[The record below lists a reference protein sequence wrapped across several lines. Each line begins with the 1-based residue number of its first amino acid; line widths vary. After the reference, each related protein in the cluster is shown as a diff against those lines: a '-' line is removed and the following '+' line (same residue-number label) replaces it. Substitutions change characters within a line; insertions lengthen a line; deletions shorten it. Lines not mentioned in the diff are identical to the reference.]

1 MKLIVHTGTG
11 TIIDA
16 DDQVFVLDMSQLTDE
31 ERKETLVDQNDDLIV
46 RLAKIRGRALS
57 NENLDM
63 TPSNSITFT
72 PFTIRYEIG
81 TMEGLITDK
90 NLEDWVLN
98 KATDDELNEVG
109 QIAISDEMMWENYS
123 DVLIGAIVD
132 VYNKRGAK

>member
-1 MKLIVHTGTG
+1 MKLIVHAGTG

-16 DDQVFVLDMSQLTDE
+16 DDQVFILDMSQLTDE
-31 ERKETLVDQNDDLIV
+31 ERKETLADENDYLIV
-46 RLAKIRGRALS
+46 ELAKKKGRRVRQ
-57 NENLDM
+57 EDLDL

-81 TMEGLITDK
+81 AMEGLIVDK

-98 KATDDELNEVG
+98 RATDDELTEVA
-109 QIAISDEMMWENYS
+109 QIALNDEMMWENYS